1 MKRRDPQR
9 RPTSRDVAAAAGV
22 SRTTVSYVINQRTS
36 GAIRISDET
45 RRRVWDA
52 ARALDY
58 QPLRA
63 AQSLRLQRSKAIAV
77 LVPQVEDSIWGPWAL
92 AMQREVERAGYQ
104 CLVFGLPPGS
114 RRTVAAVDSLLR
126 SGVDGLIAHSDQVFD
141 QHLERLAQAGIAAV
155 LHGAESAH
163 GLTDSVGVDEDTA
176 AAEVL
181 AHLVAKGHQR
191 IAAISGP
198 SSRKSWRARKEGY
211 LAALKA
217 HHLPRNEA
225 YVFES
230 EVTWGY
236 GAWALRHLLALPEPP
251 TAVLAADDLLALDA
265 LLYAV
270 DAGLAVPDE
279 LAIVGYGDIPSARLV
294 RPRLSTVRWE
304 TRDVAVAAV
313 SMLTER
319 IESDQPLP
327 ARHRTVDYALIAR
340 ESS

>member
-1 MKRRDPQR
+1 MKGRESLR

-52 ARALDY
+52 VRALDY

-114 RRTVAAVDSLLR
+114 RRSVAAVDSLLR
-126 SGVDGLIAHSDQVFD
+126 SGVDGLIAHSDQIAD
-141 QHLERLAQAGIAAV
+141 RDLERLTQAGMAV
-155 LHGAESAH
+155 VVHGAESSH
-163 GLTDSVGVDEDTA
+163 PFIDSVGVDEETVA
-176 AAEVL
+176 VEVV
-181 AHLVAKGHQR
+181 AHLTTKGHRR
-191 IAAISGP
+191 IAAITGL
-198 SSRKSWRARKEGY
+198 SSRRSWRARKEGY

-236 GAWALRHLLALPEPP
+236 GAWALRHLLALAEPP

-270 DAGLAVPDE
+270 DAGLTVPDE
-279 LAIVGYGDIPSARLV
+279 MAIVGYGDIPSAGLV

-313 SMLTER
+313 SMLMER

-327 ARHRTVDYALIAR
+327 ARRRTVDYALIAR